1 MKGRI
6 YFVFVLCFAIFPLGL
21 RAQAAGFRVTGVV
34 HDATGGVIAGA
45 EVTLRRSKPSNPAA
59 PLTQQTD
66 GQGSFQFVISTAGTY
81 GIDVRAANFAIYHGP
96 AAVNADAP
104 NATLDVTL
112 AVNGNAETVEVTA
125 DALAAETTSTQLG
138 ETLESK
144 KIEGVPLNGRNF
156 TDLMAVQPGIVR

>member
-6 YFVFVLCFAIFPLGL
+6 HFVFILFLAIFPLGL
-21 RAQAAGFRVTGVV
+21 RAQAGFRVGGVV
-34 HDATGGVIAGA
+34 HDATGGVIPGA
-45 EVTLRRSKPSNPAA
+45 EVTLRQSNQSNAGA

-66 GQGSFQFVISTAGTY
+66 GQGSFQFVVPIAGTY
-81 GIDVRAANFAIYHGP
+81 AIEVKAANFAIYHGQ
-96 AAVNADAP
+96 ATVSIGAP
-104 NATLDVTL
+104 SANLDVTL

-144 KIEGVPLNGRNF
+144 KMEAYR
-156 TDLMAVQPGIVR
+156 